1 MTPRSVGH
9 HNSPSKSKAA
19 SNLSDVN
26 IINWGHR
33 AIMNKSALSAFY
45 ILWILLPDSYPL
57 GAHAWPS
64 SSSSPPP
71 PPRKPIFVA
80 TSMLKTRG
88 VGRTRLRNKSKVFA
102 SNVLPTST
110 VVTTID
116 EGISWDGNEEND
128 QEELLMIEQ
137 MTVSELK
144 DRLRSIGQK
153 VRSGW

>member
-1 MTPRSVGH
+1 
-9 HNSPSKSKAA
+9 
-19 SNLSDVN
+19 
-26 IINWGHR
+26 
-33 AIMNKSALSAFY
+33 
-45 ILWILLPDSYPL
+45 
-57 GAHAWPS
+57 
-64 SSSSPPP
+64 
-71 PPRKPIFVA
+71 
-80 TSMLKTRG
+80 MLKTRG